1 VTVDEGIYAVGAS
14 HPLTDAEVAE
24 RVAAGEVN
32 IVKAVESRSVASI
45 LRENILTRFNAI
57 ISVML
62 VIVLVFGHLADAMF
76 GLVMIANAAI
86 GIIQE
91 LRAKVTLDRLTV
103 VAAPKATVRRA
114 DGDVEIPSSEIV
126 IDDLLLLDR
135 GTQIPVDGV
144 VVETAGLEVSEALLT
159 GEAEPVSKTIDTP
172 VMSGSFVVSGTGVAF
187 VRAVGDDAY
196 ASQLA
201 AEAKQ
206 FTISKGELQSSINRI
221 LQMVTWLLIP
231 TSALLLWSQIQS
243 GQSISDA
250 MVSAVAGV
258 VAMVPQGL
266 VLLVSVSLA
275 VAVVRLAQRQVL
287 VQELPAVEIL
297 ARVNTICVDKTGT
310 LTSGGIAF
318 DQTINISGSAL
329 DESSILG
336 SIAAADADP
345 NATMEALKAAYPIDT
360 PLTVASAVLF
370 SSTRK
375 TSAVSFT
382 DGSAW
387 LIGAPEFVL
396 SPQQQTP
403 LSEQITSFTSHAQ
416 RVIVVAESTPDSVAA
431 GSPALGSPAFL
442 LVFSEQIRPDAADT
456 VAYFHE
462 QGVEVKVI
470 SGDAPDTVAAVA
482 RSVGITPIV
491 AFDATDLPEFDD
503 PEFQR
508 IVTETTVF
516 GRVTPEQKRNIVSAQ
531 QDQGQVI
538 AMTGDGVND
547 VLALKQ
553 ADMGIAM
560 GSGTGATRAVAQLVL
575 LDDQFASLPDVVGEG
590 RRVVANME
598 RVASLFLSKTVY
610 ATLLALAIGFVGL
623 AFPFLPRHMTLVGM
637 FTIGIPAFVLSF
649 ESQDRPIRPGFLT
662 RVLGFAIPAGL
673 VAGLTTVALYGVSR
687 MDSFGFTIE
696 QSRTGATILMV
707 FLGLIILHD
716 LVAPP
721 SRMNR
726 LLIASLLG
734 GFLIVLAIPAFRAL
748 FDLVLPGPYAW
759 AVIIISA
766 IAASIVLK
774 VALAWS
780 RKIMEHR
787 PDAMR
792 ASET

>member
-1 VTVDEGIYAVGAS
+1 MTVSESIYS
-14 HPLTDAEVAE
+14 TDSLHPLTDAEVAE
-24 RVAAGEVN
+24 RVEAGQVN
-32 IVKAVESRSVASI
+32 IVEAVESRSVASI
-45 LRENILTRFNAI
+45 LRENIVTRFNAI

-62 VIVLVFGHLADAMF
+62 VVILVFGELADAMF
-76 GLVMIANAAI
+76 GLVMFANAAI

-114 DGDVEIPSSEIV
+114 DGDLEIPSSEIV
-126 IDDLLLLDR
+126 LDDLLLLDR

-144 VVETAGLEVSEALLT
+144 VLETTGLEISEALLT
-159 GEAEPVSKTIDTP
+159 GEAEPVSKKSDAP
-172 VMSGSFVVSGTGVAF
+172 VMSGSFVVSGTGIAV

-206 FTISKGELQSSINRI
+206 FTISQGELQTSINRI
-221 LQMVTWLLIP
+221 LQIVTWLLIP
-231 TSALLLWSQIQS
+231 TSALLLWSQVQS
-243 GQSISDA
+243 GQSVSDA
-250 MVSAVAGV
+250 MVAAVAGV

-275 VAVVRLAQRQVL
+275 VAVVRLARQQVL

-297 ARVNTICVDKTGT
+297 ARVDTICVDKTGT
-310 LTSGGIAF
+310 LTSGGIVF
-318 DQTINISGSAL
+318 DRTVDVSGSDL

-345 NATMEALKAAYPIDT
+345 NATMEALKHAYPIEQ
-360 PLTVASAVLF
+360 PLTVSSAVLF

-396 SPQQQTP
+396 SPEQQEG
-403 LSEQITSFTSHAQ
+403 LVDQIRSFTSHAQ
-416 RVIVVAESTPDSVAA
+416 RVVVVAESTSDSIAA
-431 GSPALGSPAFL
+431 GSPAPGEPVFL
-442 LVFSEQIRPDAADT
+442 LVFSEQIRPDAAST
-456 VAYFHE
+456 VAYFHD
-462 QGVEVKVI
+462 QGVGVKVI

-482 RSVGITPIV
+482 RSVGIAPVVT
-491 AFDATDLPEFDD
+491 FDASDLPDSKD

-508 IVTETTVF
+508 IVAETTVF
-516 GRVTPEQKRNIVSAQ
+516 GRVTPEQKRDIVAAQ
-531 QDQGQVI
+531 QDQGGVI

-560 GSGTGATRAVAQLVL
+560 GSGTGATRAVAQLIL
-575 LDDQFASLPDVVGEG
+575 LDDRFASLPDVVGEG

-598 RVASLFLSKTVY
+598 RVASLFLTKTVY

-649 ESQDRPIRPGFLT
+649 ERQDRPIRPGFLP
-662 RVLGFAIPAGL
+662 RVLAFAVPAGL
-673 VAGLTTVALYGVSR
+673 VAGLTTFTLYGVSR
-687 MDSFGFTIE
+687 LHRFGFTIE
-696 QSRTGATILMV
+696 QSRTGATILLV

-721 SRMNR
+721 SRTNR

-734 GFLIVLAIPAFRAL
+734 GFLLVLAIPALRDL
-748 FDLVLPGPYAW
+748 FDLGRPEPYAW
-759 AVIIISA
+759 AFIIITA
-766 IAASIVLK
+766 IVTSIVLK
-774 VALAWS
+774 LALTWGRS
-780 RKIMEHR
+780 IMESR
-787 PDAMR
+787 FEQQPA
-792 ASET
+792 EN

>member
-1 VTVDEGIYAVGAS
+1 
-14 HPLTDAEVAE
+14 
-24 RVAAGEVN
+24 
-32 IVKAVESRSVASI
+32 
-45 LRENILTRFNAI
+45 
-57 ISVML
+57 MQL
-62 VIVLVFGHLADAMF
+62 VLP
-76 GLVMIANAAI
+76 AI

-91 LRAKVTLDRLTV
+91 LRAKVALDSLTV
-103 VAAPKATVRRA
+103 VAAPRATVRRA
-114 DGDVEIPSSEIV
+114 DGDLEIPSSEIV
-126 IDDLLLLDR
+126 LDDLLLLDR

-144 VVETAGLEVSEALLT
+144 VVETTGLEVSEALLT
-159 GEAEPVSKTIDTP
+159 GEAEPVSKSIDTP
-172 VMSGSFVVSGTGVAF
+172 IMSGSFVVSGTGIAH

-206 FTISKGELQSSINRI
+206 FTISKGELQVSINRI
-221 LQMVTWLLIP
+221 LQIVTWLLIP
-231 TSALLLWSQIQS
+231 TSALLLWSQLQS
-243 GQSISDA
+243 GQSISEA
-250 MVSAVAGV
+250 MVAAVAGV

-318 DQTINISGSAL
+318 DRTVNISGSDL

-345 NATMEALKAAYPIDT
+345 NATMEALKAAYPT
-360 PLTVASAVLF
+360 AEPLTVSSAVLF

-396 SPQQQTP
+396 SPEQQAR
-403 LSEQITSFTSHAQ
+403 LGDQISSFTSHAQ
-416 RVIVVAESTPDSVAA
+416 RVVVVAESTSDSVAA
-431 GSPALGSPAFL
+431 GSPTLGRPAFL
-442 LVFSEQIRPDAADT
+442 LVFSEQIRSDAADT
-456 VAYFHE
+456 VSYFHE

-482 RSVGITPIV
+482 RSVGISPIV
-491 AFDATDLPEFDD
+491 AFDASELPEFED

-508 IVTETTVF
+508 IVAETTVF
-516 GRVTPEQKRNIVSAQ
+516 GRVTPEQKRDIVSAQ
-531 QDQGQVI
+531 QAKGRVI

-560 GSGTGATRAVAQLVL
+560 GSGTGATRAVAQLIL
-575 LDDQFASLPDVVGEG
+575 LNDEFASLPDVVGEG

-610 ATLLALAIGFVGL
+610 ATLLALAIGVVGL

-649 ESQDRPIRPGFLT
+649 ESQESPIRPGFLP

-673 VAGLTTVALYGVSR
+673 VAGLTTFSLYGVSR
-687 MDSFGFTIE
+687 MDRFGFTIE

-734 GFLIVLAIPAFRAL
+734 GFLAVLAIPAFRAL
-748 FDLVLPGPYAW
+748 FDLTLPGLEAW
-759 AVIIISA
+759 AVIIVTA
-766 IAASIVLK
+766 IVASVILK
-774 VALAWS
+774 LALALS
-780 RKIMEHR
+780 RKIMLKR
-787 PDAMR
+787 LGDID
-792 ASET
+792 SLQ

>member
-1 VTVDEGIYAVGAS
+1 MTTSKSMYSTDVL
-14 HPLTDAEVAE
+14 HPLTKDEVAE
-24 RVAAGEVN
+24 RVASGQVN

-62 VIVLVFGHLADAMF
+62 VVVLIFGELADAMF

-103 VAAPKATVRRA
+103 VAAPVATVRRA
-114 DGDVEIPSSEIV
+114 DGDLEIPSSEIV
-126 IDDLLLLDR
+126 LDDLLLLDR

-159 GEAEPVSKTIDTP
+159 GEAEPVSKRIDTP
-172 VMSGSFVVSGTGVAF
+172 VMSGSFVVSGTGIAH

-206 FTISKGELQSSINRI
+206 FTISKGELQVSINRI
-221 LQMVTWLLIP
+221 LQIVTWLLIP
-231 TSALLLWSQIQS
+231 TSALLLWSQVQS
-243 GQSISDA
+243 GQSISEA
-250 MVSAVAGV
+250 MVAAVAGV

-275 VAVVRLAQRQVL
+275 VAVVRLARRQVL

-318 DQTINISGSAL
+318 DETVNISGSDL
-329 DESSILG
+329 DESAILG

-345 NATMEALKAAYPIDT
+345 NATMEALKAAYPT
-360 PLTVASAVLF
+360 AEPLTVSSAVLF

-382 DGSAW
+382 DNSAW

-396 SPQQQTP
+396 SPEQQRR
-403 LSEQITSFTSHAQ
+403 LGGQISSFTSHAQ
-416 RVIVVAESTPDSVAA
+416 RVVVVAESTPDSVAA
-431 GSPALGSPAFL
+431 GSPAPGRPAFL
-442 LVFSEQIRPDAADT
+442 LVFSEQIRSDAADT
-456 VAYFHE
+456 VSYFHE

-482 RSVGITPIV
+482 RSVGISPIV
-491 AFDATDLPEFDD
+491 TFDASELPEFED

-508 IVTETTVF
+508 IVAETTVF

-531 QDQGQVI
+531 QDQGRVI

-560 GSGTGATRAVAQLVL
+560 GSGSGATRAVAQLVL
-575 LDDQFASLPDVVGEG
+575 LNDEFAALPDVVGEG

-610 ATLLALAIGFVGL
+610 ATLLAVAIGFVGL

-649 ESQDRPIRPGFLT
+649 ESQERPIRPGFLP

-673 VAGLTTVALYGVSR
+673 VAGLTTFSLYGVSR
-687 MDSFGFTIE
+687 MDRFGFTIE

-734 GFLIVLAIPAFRAL
+734 GFLAVLAIPAFRAL
-748 FDLVLPGPYAW
+748 FDLTLPGLEAW
-759 AVIIISA
+759 AIIIATA
-766 IAASIVLK
+766 IVASIILK
-774 VALAWS
+774 LALALS
-780 RKIMEHR
+780 RRIMLKRLDQQSTSH
-787 PDAMR
+787 
-792 ASET
+792 

>member
-1 VTVDEGIYAVGAS
+1 MTIDSSPYAADS
-14 HPLTDAEVAE
+14 LHPLTDAEVAE
-24 RVAAGEVN
+24 RVAAGQVN

-57 ISVML
+57 ISVLL
-62 VIVLVFGHLADAMF
+62 VVILVFGELADAMF

-91 LRAKVTLDRLTV
+91 LRAKVTLDNLTV
-103 VAAPKATVRRA
+103 IAAPKARVRRA
-114 DGDVEIPSSEIV
+114 DGDCDIPISQIV
-126 IDDLLLLDR
+126 LDDLLLLDR

-159 GEAEPVSKTIDTP
+159 GEAEPVSKTVDAP
-172 VMSGSFVVSGTGVAF
+172 VMSGSFVVSGTGVAH

-206 FTISKGELQSSINRI
+206 FTISKGELQVSINRI
-221 LQMVTWLLIP
+221 LQIVTWILIP
-231 TSALLLWSQIQS
+231 TAALLLWSQMQS

-250 MVSAVAGV
+250 LVAAVAGV

-275 VAVVRLAQRQVL
+275 VAVVRLAQHQVL

-297 ARVNTICVDKTGT
+297 ARVDTVCVDKTGT

-318 DQTINISGSAL
+318 DEAVDVSTSEVN
-329 DESSILG
+329 ESLILG

-345 NATMEALKAAYPIDT
+345 NATMDALRTAYPIET
-360 PLTVASAVLF
+360 PLEVESAIPF

-396 SPQQQTP
+396 SLEQQGR
-403 LSEQITSFTSHAQ
+403 LGDQIGSFTSNAR
-416 RVIVVAESTPDSVAA
+416 RVIVVAESTVTSVASGDPVA
-431 GSPALGSPAFL
+431 GEPCFL
-442 LVFSEQIRPDAADT
+442 VVFSEEIRSDAADT
-456 VAYFHE
+456 VAYFTE

-482 RSVGITPIV
+482 RSVGIAPII
-491 AFDATDLPEFDD
+491 AFDATDLPEFVDD
-503 PEFQR
+503 EFHR
-508 IVTETTVF
+508 IVAETTVF

-531 QDQGQVI
+531 QDQGKVI

-575 LDDQFASLPDVVGEG
+575 LDDQFASLPDVVAEG

-598 RVASLFLSKTVY
+598 RVASLFLAKTVY

-637 FTIGIPAFVLSF
+637 FTVGIPAFALSF

-673 VAGLTTVALYGVSR
+673 VAGLTAFTLYGISR
-687 MDSFGFTIE
+687 MDRFGFTIE

-734 GFLIVLAIPAFRAL
+734 GFLAVLAIPAFRAL
-748 FDLVLPGPYAW
+748 FDLTLPGLEAW
-759 AVIIISA
+759 AVIIATA
-766 IAASIVLK
+766 IVASVILK
-774 VALAWS
+774 LALAWS
-780 RKIMEHR
+780 RKIMLKRLEQQS
-787 PDAMR
+787 
-792 ASET
+792 ASQ